1 VVTSRDLTR
10 FESGRG
16 RAKVRSARL
25 RQASTQVALPGFTQD
40 EWTNDDWATPWD
52 LIRQLEAEFG
62 PFELD
67 PCATERTAKAPRWF
81 EKSIDGLQQPWA
93 GRVFCN
99 PPYSNVGAWL
109 RKARQSAA
117 EGALVVCLIP
127 AHTGRDYWHEDVDG
141 VAEVR
146 FLRGRVR
153 FTGPLGLPG
162 HAPFYSALVI
172 YRG

>member
-1 VVTSRDLTR
+1 MVTSRDLTR

-67 PCATERTAKAPRWF
+67 PCATERTA
-81 EKSIDGLQQPWA
+81 
-93 GRVFCN
+93 VFCN